1 MASGGFPVIT
11 SNRSP
16 KLIFELI
23 ERINAM
29 KRMLV
34 IFLAALILVS
44 PAVAQELKK
53 LNLDDASS
61 IGLQIQNDT
70 TIKTEGKSALKITT
84 LWPTTVCLGQVSG
97 LNIENAKLIYK
108 AKLKTDL
115 QGSAYLEMWVGVD
128 GGQYFSRGL
137 NDQIQGKTEWQAL
150 QTPFMFKKG
159 QKPDKVTL
167 NVVIN
172 GIGTVWVDDIVL
184 SKEAL

>member
-1 MASGGFPVIT
+1 
-11 SNRSP
+11 
-16 KLIFELI
+16 
-23 ERINAM
+23 M

-34 IFLAALILVS
+34 IAVAGLMLVS
-44 PAVAQELKK
+44 PVMAQELKK
-53 LNLDDASS
+53 LSLDDPTS
-61 IGLQIQNDT
+61 IGLQIQSDA
-70 TIKTEGKSALKITT
+70 TIKVEGRSSLKIAT
-84 LWPTTVCLGQVSG
+84 LWPTTICLGEVSG

-128 GGQYFSRGL
+128 GAHYFSKGL
-137 NDQIQGKTEWQAL
+137 NDQAQGKSEWKDV
-150 QTPFMFKKG
+150 QTPFLFKKG

-172 GIGTVWVDDIVL
+172 GIGTVWVDEIVL